1 VIRTTWLVKLKS
13 FEAERS
19 ADDDAWAMF
28 NVRGDLICEIPM
40 VGETVCKDDEATLGI
55 STYMYVVCLW

>member
-19 ADDDAWAMF
+19 ADDEAWAIVAVSEDL
-28 NVRGDLICEIPM
+28 NVVFQSLINLSAKSMENIRW
-40 VGETVCKDDEATLGI
+40 L
-55 STYMYVVCLW
+55 SHSMYIV